1 MITPFVC
8 TSCAQRAVTPY
19 APQVYEF
26 QTVFYSSSLKIH
38 SSCTLYTLKRAGLL
52 VACITTL
59 YNSRNIQ
66 IRGVEKFS
74 AMPDNFEHHESSTCQ
89 APCINMECWK
99 KKKSIYFTD
108 KGMITFLSIHPLS
121 KISQWLQ
128 AEELQYSVVSAHV
141 PAVSNSYLLES
152 AHCGHVCLFFFN
164 S

>member
-1 MITPFVC
+1 MITSFVR
-8 TSCAQRAVTPY
+8 TSRAQRAVTPY

-74 AMPDNFEHHESSTCQ
+74 AMPDNNFEHHESGTCQ

-99 KKKSIYFTD
+99 KKKHLFYGQRND
-108 KGMITFLSIHPLS
+108 
-121 KISQWLQ
+121 
-128 AEELQYSVVSAHV
+128 YV
-141 PAVSNSYLLES
+141 P
-152 AHCGHVCLFFFN
+152 FN
-164 S
+164 SSSEQDFPVVASRGIAVHCSQHRCAGSLQFLPLGVCALWSRLLVLF

>member
-8 TSCAQRAVTPY
+8 TSRAQRAVTPY

-38 SSCTLYTLKRAGLL
+38 SSCTLYALKRAGLL
-52 VACITTL
+52 EARITTL
-59 YNSRNIQ
+59 HNTRNIQ

-74 AMPDNFEHHESSTCQ
+74 AMPDNNFEHHESGTCQ
-89 APCINMECWK
+89 APCINMECW
-99 KKKSIYFTD
+99 KKSIYFTD

-141 PAVSNSYLLES
+141 PAVSNPYLLES
-152 AHCGHVCLFFFN
+152 VLCGHVCLFFFN

>member
-26 QTVFYSSSLKIH
+26 QTVLYSSSLKIH
-38 SSCTLYTLKRAGLL
+38 SSCTLYALKRAGLL

-74 AMPDNFEHHESSTCQ
+74 AMPDNFEHHASIWN
-89 APCINMECWK
+89 AGK
-99 KKKSIYFTD
+99 KKHLFYGQRND
-108 KGMITFLSIHPLS
+108 
-121 KISQWLQ
+121 
-128 AEELQYSVVSAHV
+128 YV
-141 PAVSNSYLLES
+141 P
-152 AHCGHVCLFFFN
+152 FN
-164 S
+164 SSSEQDFPVVASRVIAVQCSQRTCAGSLQFLPLGVGALWSRLLVLF

>member
-38 SSCTLYTLKRAGLL
+38 SSCTLYALKRAGLL

-99 KKKSIYFTD
+99 KKKKHLFYGQRNDYVPFNSSSEQDFPVVASRVIAVQCSQRTCA
-108 KGMITFLSIHPLS
+108 GSLQFLPLG
-121 KISQWLQ
+121 
-128 AEELQYSVVSAHV
+128 VSALW
-141 PAVSNSYLLES
+141 SRLL
-152 AHCGHVCLFFFN
+152 VLF
-164 S
+164 

>member
-1 MITPFVC
+1 MITSFVR
-8 TSCAQRAVTPY
+8 TSRAQRAVTPY

-74 AMPDNFEHHESSTCQ
+74 AMPDNFEHHASIWN
-89 APCINMECWK
+89 AGK
-99 KKKSIYFTD
+99 KKAFILRTKEWLRSFQFILWARFPSGCKPRNCSTVYSQRTCASS
-108 KGMITFLSIHPLS
+108 LQSLPLGVCALWS
-121 KISQWLQ
+121 R
-128 AEELQYSVVSAHV
+128 
-141 PAVSNSYLLES
+141 LL
-152 AHCGHVCLFFFN
+152 VLF
-164 S
+164 